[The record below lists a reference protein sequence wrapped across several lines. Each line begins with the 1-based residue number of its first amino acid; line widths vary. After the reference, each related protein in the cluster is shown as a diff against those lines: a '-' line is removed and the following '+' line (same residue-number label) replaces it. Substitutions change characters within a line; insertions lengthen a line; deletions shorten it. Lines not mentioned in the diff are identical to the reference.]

1 MSKKAS
7 SPSQSSKKRSTKAR
21 KNGSQAEA
29 QSPFQILC
37 GEPERIN
44 PAILLAEEMM
54 RKQLGETI
62 DFDDIRRAEEIVNAS
77 RFEIVRVESQ
87 FVALVKTPAAASAK
101 IPVGF

>member
-7 SPSQSSKKRSTKAR
+7 SPLQSSKKRSTKAR
-21 KNGSQAEA
+21 KNRTPVTT
-29 QSPFQILC
+29 QSPFEILC

-44 PAILLAEEMM
+44 PAILLADEMM

-62 DFDDIRRAEEIVNAS
+62 DFEDIRRAEETINAS
-77 RFEIVRVESQ
+77 RREIGRVESQ
-87 FVALVKTPAAASAK
+87 FVALVKTPAFAGAK